1 MEKLVIRKKDVARLL
16 SISES
21 TVTRWCDDA
30 QMPLPFVLG
39 SNRTVWLYSEILE
52 HVQKLST
59 RRGFNKA
66 KHATNDTENVNEP
79 Q

>member
-16 SISES
+16 GISES
-21 TVTRWCDDA
+21 TITRWCDEG
-30 QMPLPFVLG
+30 QMPLPFALG

-52 HVQKLST
+52 HVQKLAT

-66 KHATNDTENVNEP
+66 KHATSDTENVNEP